1 MEVASTVP
9 VLQSNRSMTKYC
21 DIFDCYWGN
30 SKYLNDNEIIKNRNE
45 FVEDLNIKKSKKKN
59 SDYIK
64 YQFNPSHLFEANP
77 FYSSKK
83 HELIKKFKEDN
94 NIKNINFIDH
104 LETYENDNF
113 YIGLFS
119 AYNISD
125 EDIQISN
132 NLDYKLYHKVLY
144 NGATTFIKKI
154 PKSIGYRNTNSVFR
168 NI

>member
-1 MEVASTVP
+1 MEVASSLP
-9 VLQSNRSMTKYC
+9 VLTSNRSMTNYY

-30 SKYLNDNEIIKNRNE
+30 SKYSDDNQIIKNRNE
-45 FVEDLNIKKSKKKN
+45 FVEELNIKKNKKN
-59 SDYIK
+59 YSDYIR

-77 FYSSKK
+77 CYSSKR

-104 LETYENDNF
+104 LETYENNDF

-125 EDIQISN
+125 EDIQIAN
-132 NLDYKLYHKVLY
+132 NLDYNLYHKVLY

-154 PKSIGYRNTNSVFR
+154 PKSIGYRNTNSIFR